1 MAQPFRLAS
10 PARGSRLPDSRA
22 ATPWGW
28 ALAGTLFGLGL
39 WEVTGNQ
46 ALFVVPVV
54 VLALFAGI
62 GGTDYLIGS
71 VTIPTLAGTDGA
83 VAAVNVMGSTMWQAA
98 IYDAFANRV
107 LPLDTSVTLKV
118 KSLVTV
124 TTAKTITIFATAEK
138 S

>member
-1 MAQPFRLAS
+1 
-10 PARGSRLPDSRA
+10 
-22 ATPWGW
+22 
-28 ALAGTLFGLGL
+28 
-39 WEVTGNQ
+39 
-46 ALFVVPVV
+46 
-54 VLALFAGI
+54 
-62 GGTDYLIGS
+62 
-71 VTIPTLAGTDGA
+71 
-83 VAAVNVMGSTMWQAA
+83 MWQAA